1 MIYNEEFETL
11 PREALKALQLK
22 RLQQT
27 LQRAYHTIGYYKRS
41 LSATGVS
48 PQDVI
53 SLDNLRN
60 LPFTTREDV
69 RKNYPFGLFSVPMSN
84 IVRLHAT
91 TGTSGRSSVFSYTR
105 RDIDTW
111 TELNV
116 RSLVAAGV
124 TKNDIVHNAFSYG
137 LLPVGLGVHYG
148 TEKIGASVIPMSD
161 GNTKRQITLLQDFG
175 PTVLCSTPSYAL
187 HLAHEGESQGVNM
200 KTLQLRVG
208 IFGGELWSDATRD
221 AIEDA
226 FSIRALNIFGIS
238 EIMEPGIACECL
250 EGRHGM
256 HIFEDHFLVETINP
270 QTGEVLPEG
279 DEGELVFT
287 SLTKEAFPL
296 IRYRSGDISRLITE
310 PCRCGRTHV
319 RMERVLKRCDDMLTI
334 RGINIFPGQVEAIL
348 QEIEGVSTDYQLI
361 IDKAGALDTVE
372 LHVEVGE
379 KYFAEAGGV
388 KELQAIEKRIAKD
401 MKDYLSIPPRVKL
414 VAPQTL
420 AQKKA
425 KVIDKRII

>member
-1 MIYNEEFETL
+1 M
-11 PREALKALQLK
+11 
-22 RLQQT
+22 
-27 LQRAYHTIGYYKRS
+27 
-41 LSATGVS
+41 
-48 PQDVI
+48 
-53 SLDNLRN
+53 
-60 LPFTTREDV
+60 
-69 RKNYPFGLFSVPMSN
+69 
-84 IVRLHAT
+84 
-91 TGTSGRSSVFSYTR
+91 
-105 RDIDTW
+105 
-111 TELNV
+111 
-116 RSLVAAGV
+116 
-124 TKNDIVHNAFSYG
+124 
-137 LLPVGLGVHYG
+137 
-148 TEKIGASVIPMSD
+148 
-161 GNTKRQITLLQDFG
+161 
-175 PTVLCSTPSYAL
+175 
-187 HLAHEGESQGVNM
+187 NM

-388 KELQAIEKRIAKD
+388 KELQAIEKRIVKD